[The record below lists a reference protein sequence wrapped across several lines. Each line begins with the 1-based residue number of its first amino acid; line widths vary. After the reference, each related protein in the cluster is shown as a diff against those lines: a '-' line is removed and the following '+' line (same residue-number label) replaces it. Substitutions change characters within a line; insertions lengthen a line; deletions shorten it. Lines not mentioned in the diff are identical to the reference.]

1 MLPDRRCFLKSA
13 LWSSAAPLLAQHAP
27 NVWDE
32 YEPGNVKLAHRVTAN
47 SVTDDDLLF
56 LKQIG
61 LRWVRLEFGEA
72 DLSFDQLRAAKD
84 RFARFGMR
92 IYSGVHYSYRSTRVQ
107 LGQPGRDQDIETFC
121 RFLRNI
127 GKLEI
132 PVSSYDFHPA

>member
-1 MLPDRRCFLKSA
+1 MPLLNDRRPFLKSA
-13 LWSSAAPLLAQHAP
+13 LGVSAAPLVAQDRSKQ
-27 NVWDE
+27 WDE
-32 YEPGNVKLAHRVTAN
+32 YEPGNLKLAHRVTAS
-47 SVTDDDLLF
+47 SVSDDDLLF

-72 DLSFDQLRAAKD
+72 DLSLDQLHAFKD
-84 RFARFGMR
+84 RFARFGLR

-127 GKLEI
+127 GQ
-132 PVSSYDFHPA
+132 